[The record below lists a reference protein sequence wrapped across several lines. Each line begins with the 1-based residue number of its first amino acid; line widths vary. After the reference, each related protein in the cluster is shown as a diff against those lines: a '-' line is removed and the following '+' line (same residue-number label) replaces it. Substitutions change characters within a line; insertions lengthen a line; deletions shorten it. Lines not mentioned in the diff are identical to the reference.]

1 MLDKL
6 LSHVWLKPSSLF
18 IVLLIEAVS
27 CISFYPKTSQESFV
41 PFILSVVVS
50 ILLFFVYFGF
60 VYHKNYYIRKAKTL
74 QNGVLFVFHAQDE
87 KTFDDAKFNII
98 ERLKEINS
106 LYSLEIDPVCV
117 NVNKIKDFNFGSKQF
132 MIKLLI
138 KTNCMICIDI
148 NYLVDDVNS
157 ANDYSIRIN
166 TATLHPEFD
175 ATKSKFFEA
184 ELNRVAEPIRN
195 IKFNKQQKIEKFDIT
210 SEYLGFAIEYIT
222 GLVALLCCKTVQ
234 GLKIFEK
241 LYNVSMQGKG
251 WFKEEIK
258 KCYFTVC
265 EMISIQIIE
274 HYYDTWDE
282 NDLDDAEKYILKMN
296 ELYPDSYGYNLQNA
310 LVRFSKYRDIPS
322 AVSHIKKCKSIA
334 SNDNWMY
341 SDAFLTAYSSAE
353 LDLVFAKYKKAC
365 QTSYNPVK
373 IITFIENVIKDE
385 PDKIML
391 YFALGYLYVIFIM
404 SLKMNAYQ

>member
-1 MLDKL
+1 M
-6 LSHVWLKPSSLF
+6 
-18 IVLLIEAVS
+18 
-27 CISFYPKTSQESFV
+27 
-41 PFILSVVVS
+41 
-50 ILLFFVYFGF
+50 
-60 VYHKNYYIRKAKTL
+60 
-74 QNGVLFVFHAQDE
+74 
-87 KTFDDAKFNII
+87 NI
-98 ERLKEINS
+98 
-106 LYSLEIDPVCV
+106 
-117 NVNKIKDFNFGSKQF
+117 
-132 MIKLLI
+132 
-138 KTNCMICIDI
+138 
-148 NYLVDDVNS
+148 
-157 ANDYSIRIN
+157 
-166 TATLHPEFD
+166 
-175 ATKSKFFEA
+175 
-184 ELNRVAEPIRN
+184 VAEPIRN

-222 GLVALLCCKTVQ
+222 GLVELLCCKTVQ

-265 EMISIQIIE
+265 EMISAQIIE

-282 NDLDDAEKYILKMN
+282 NDLDAAEKYILKMN

-353 LDLVFAKYKKAC
+353 LDLVFVKYKKAC
-365 QTSYNPVK
+365 QTNYNPVK

-391 YFALGYLYVIFIM
+391 YFALGYLYYVVENECLSIKYMTAFAN
-404 SLKMNAYQ
+404 K